1 MHSVEVTPGSMVIWF
16 SAGDGATLFTGFEGS
31 GDSINWRCEVMS
43 VFFLIVLIVLFLSP
57 LRRPFFHHWRFT
69 VPATVGFIIGFG
81 VGVFA
86 ARMARLPDAAAG
98 LVGLVVAIGLACSLG
113 GAFKGWCDRI
123 LGPRQQQQQYPRQ
136 QRRE

>member
-1 MHSVEVTPGSMVIWF
+1 
-16 SAGDGATLFTGFEGS
+16 
-31 GDSINWRCEVMS
+31 
-43 VFFLIVLIVLFLSP
+43 
-57 LRRPFFHHWRFT
+57 
-69 VPATVGFIIGFG
+69 VPATVGFIFGFG